1 MFAVCVF
8 KWRQCG
14 VLTASF
20 IRGFPSTKTTHLT
33 TSCSARRWF
42 FLKLT
47 AVASVERLELPTFW
61 FVVRRS
67 IPTELNGHIYPTW
80 IGTPSRTRTYDSQ
93 GRSLL
98 LYSNWAIGAYLV
110 FIFLSFK
117 SSKLS
122 FKFLY
127 NICVMRSSFREKL
140 NSVLKRKF
148 SYCIW
153 HMLYLLYKKFNL
165 EQVAGIEPASTAWQA
180 VILPLNYTYILVDL

>member
-1 MFAVCVF
+1 MSWWRALGSWGPDFPERFSPRMVRKEGIEPSLREPQSLVLPLHYIGDISRHNYSLYKIQDSNLWLQAWKACVQPTELISWWVKFAVCVF

-67 IPTELNGHIYPTW
+67 IPTELSGHI
-80 IGTPSRTRTYDSQ
+80 
-93 GRSLL
+93 
-98 LYSNWAIGAYLV
+98 
-110 FIFLSFK
+110 
-117 SSKLS
+117 
-122 FKFLY
+122 
-127 NICVMRSSFREKL
+127 
-140 NSVLKRKF
+140 
-148 SYCIW
+148 
-153 HMLYLLYKKFNL
+153 
-165 EQVAGIEPASTAWQA
+165 
-180 VILPLNYTYILVDL
+180 